1 MWASAP
7 TKPSGI
13 NGLIKHRTL
22 RKRPLMR
29 HGRAMR
35 APTAKMGRMRNKL
48 SCAASTPR
56 SRAVRAALEKSPV
69 AVTIVRF
76 DCPARSREGVGS
88 MGRDGPVERNGP
100 GNAFSWDARRAA
112 PKGTGGRGPRRV
124 LGTPH
129 RAEKSP
135 AGGKQAWRT
144 CVLPSNRPATGG
156 FGPMWASAPTPRGNR
171 FPRRGAHR
179 ASAWWRCLIAS
190 AERKSKPPPTPDGR
204 QGRLSFPMPQ
214 LQRRLDLPEAAAR
227 LPGDAGQ
234 VLVLPLGAH
243 DAVAL

>member
-88 MGRDGPVERNGP
+88 MGRDSSVERNSLGDASP
-100 GNAFSWDARRAA
+100 WDARHGAQGSPEA
-112 PKGTGGRGPRRV
+112 GPPARF
-124 LGTPH
+124 GNPH

-135 AGGKQAWRT
+135 AGGKQAWRA

-190 AERKSKPPPTPDGR
+190 AERKSKPPPTPAGR
-204 QGRLSFPMPQ
+204 QGRLSFPLPQ